1 MAEKRV
7 RSGLAGLVTGG
18 RIAAVA
24 SIAAVAAGCS
34 SSQSTLSSLLP
45 SVPGSTAS
53 VSVPAPKPITPTDRA
68 VYVARISAKAQKCG
82 YNFDAAKLKTNFLA
96 AETGHGTPAEELA
109 KIDQAYDQ
117 INRRTVASIADA
129 ADYCNEKSTE
139 SIKRDLTS
147 ALAGQFDPPRAV
159 DPDAVLAGYTKK
171 PDQKFDY
178 ETAIG
183 GSEVRE
189 RKRESGSGS
198 SED

>member
-1 MAEKRV
+1 
-7 RSGLAGLVTGG
+7 LIGG
-18 RIAAVA
+18 RFAMVA
-24 SIAAVAAGCS
+24 SIAALAAGCS

-45 SVPGSTAS
+45 TVPGATAS
-53 VSVPAPKPITPTDRA
+53 VPVAAPKPITPTDRA
-68 VYVARISAKAQKCG
+68 VHVARISARAQKCG

-96 AETGHGTPAEELA
+96 AETGRGTPADELG
-109 KIDQAYDQ
+109 KIDQAYDL

-139 SIKRDLTS
+139 TIKRDLTS

-159 DPDAVLAGYTKK
+159 DPDAVLADYTKK

-178 ETAIG
+178 ETAVG

>member
-1 MAEKRV
+1 MADTRA
-7 RSGLAGLVTGG
+7 RSGLAGLLAGG

-24 SIAAVAAGCS
+24 TAAALAAGCS

-53 VSVPAPKPITPTDRA
+53 VTVPAPKPITAADRA
-68 VYVARISAKAQKCG
+68 VYVARISARAQKCG

-96 AETGHGTPAEELA
+96 AETGRGTTADELA
-109 KIDQAYDQ
+109 KIDQAYDL
-117 INRRTVASIADA
+117 IVRRTA
-129 ADYCNEKSTE
+129 AAITAPAEYCNDKSTE
-139 SIKRDLTS
+139 SIKRDLTG

-183 GSEVRE
+183 GSEARE
-189 RKRESGSGS
+189 RRRGSGS
-198 SED
+198 DSSE